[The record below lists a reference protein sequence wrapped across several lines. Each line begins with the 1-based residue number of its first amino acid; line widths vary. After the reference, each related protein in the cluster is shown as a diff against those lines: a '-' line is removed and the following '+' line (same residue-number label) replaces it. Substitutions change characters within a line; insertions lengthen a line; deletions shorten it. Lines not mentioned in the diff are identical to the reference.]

1 MVGGQVTVD
10 GQVGQ
15 VGGEGVGGQVGGEG
29 VVLLEVQSV
38 ESEENSLREH
48 HIHVTIM
55 GIIAYWQLLL
65 SVKKHYYL
73 LLSF

>member
-1 MVGGQVTVD
+1 MVGGQVTVGGQV

-48 HIHVTIM
+48 HIHVTM
-55 GIIAYWQLLL
+55 
-65 SVKKHYYL
+65 VV
-73 LLSF
+73 